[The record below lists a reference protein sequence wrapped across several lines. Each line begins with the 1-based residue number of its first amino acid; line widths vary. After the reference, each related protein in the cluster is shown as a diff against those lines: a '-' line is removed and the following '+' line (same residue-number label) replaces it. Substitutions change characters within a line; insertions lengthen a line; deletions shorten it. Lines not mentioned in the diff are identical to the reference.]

1 MNIMHLSEAQK
12 SFIHIIKI
20 LENNF
25 IIYIVSNRN
34 FSSDKS
40 E

>member
-20 LENNF
+20 LENYFNHLHR
-25 IIYIVSNRN
+25 I
-34 FSSDKS
+34 

>member
-12 SFIHIIKI
+12 SFIYINKI
-20 LENNF
+20 LENYFNHLHR
-25 IIYIVSNRN
+25 I
-34 FSSDKS
+34 